1 MIHVKILREKR
12 QLLLAIK
19 ELGNEGTNGQFVL
32 GITDG
37 EGGVTSLL
45 QILDLTLQT
54 VGLTLMVKNL
64 LSQFVSH

>member
-1 MIHVKILREKR
+1 MIHFKILR

-19 ELGNEGTNGQFVL
+19 ELGNERANGQFVL

-45 QILDLTLQT
+45 QIFDLTLQT

-64 LSQFVSH
+64 LSQFMSQ